1 MTSDDKKIL
10 GIVQE
15 LISNSLQAGAK
26 KINIKISKDGE
37 TTIEVVDNGKGMDE
51 ETLAYVNKV
60 LNQPKRKDMESFYEG
75 LVGHSSQGSGLNLV
89 GLLSS
94 EARVESSDKGTSV
107 VIKRQK

>member
-1 MTSDDKKIL
+1 MTSDNKKIL

-15 LISNSLQAGAK
+15 LISNSLQADSK
-26 KINIKISKDGE
+26 EINIKISRNEE
-37 TTIEVVDNGKGMDE
+37 TIIEVVDDGRGMDE
-51 ETLAYVNKV
+51 KTLDYVTKV

-94 EARVESSDKGTSV
+94 EAQVESSSQGTR
-107 VIKRQK
+107 IIIRRKK